1 MRIYFLLLLNQ
12 SAFDHQIIEMYEAK
26 SENFSFI
33 LITERHVGLHPGA
46 MLILFDCT
54 VRMAGWTPN

>member
-1 MRIYFLLLLNQ
+1 MCFLFLRNQ
-12 SAFDHQIIEMYEAK
+12 SAIDHQIIEMYGVK
-26 SENFSFI
+26 FENFSFS
-33 LITERHVGLHPGA
+33 LIAGHHIGLHPGA

>member
-1 MRIYFLLLLNQ
+1 
-12 SAFDHQIIEMYEAK
+12 MYGAK
-26 SENFSFI
+26 SENFSFTAI
-33 LITERHVGLHPGA
+33 AGHHIGLHPGA